1 MTPVQKMVQDRLEKA
16 LHKYLQ
22 PGVIMTVQASEDGVL
37 ERVCLSQGGSRFYIF
52 GDDWTWE
59 ERR

>member
-1 MTPVQKMVQDRLEKA
+1 MVQDRLEKA